1 MRLCHVVGI
10 GKEDDIGVRV
20 EAVVPANLPHGRS
33 IQIRLGET
41 KNSQDG
47 HEADEFRQH
56 QPADGQSRD
65 SGPFSMEDVVSE
77 LPVGV
82 KDAHFVDCLFY
93 RE

>member
-1 MRLCHVVGI
+1 MVGI

-33 IQIRLGET
+33 IQIRLRET
-41 KNSQDG
+41 KNGQDG
-47 HEADEFRQH
+47 HEADELQQH

-65 SGPFSMEDVVSE
+65 SRPFSMEDVISE
-77 LPVGV
+77 RPFGV
-82 KDAHFVDCLFY
+82 KDAHFVDCFFY

>member
-1 MRLCHVVGI
+1 MVGI

-33 IQIRLGET
+33 IQIWLGET

-47 HEADEFRQH
+47 YEADEFRQH

-65 SGPFSMEDVVSE
+65 SRPFSMEDVVSE
-77 LPVGV
+77 RSFGV
-82 KDAHFVDCLFY
+82 EDAHFVDCLFFIFY